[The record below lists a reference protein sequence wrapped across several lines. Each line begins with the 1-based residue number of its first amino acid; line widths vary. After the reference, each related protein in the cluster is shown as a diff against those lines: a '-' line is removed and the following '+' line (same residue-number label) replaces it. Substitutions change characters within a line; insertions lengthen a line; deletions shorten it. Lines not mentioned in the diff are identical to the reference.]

1 MKLGPERKKG
11 GGRKVLDGKME
22 NELYQLI
29 YENKDSLK
37 TQT

>member
-22 NELYQLI
+22 NELY
-29 YENKDSLK
+29 
-37 TQT
+37 